1 MLFLF
6 QTAAFPFSLDSGEMV
21 FFPHFGKGL
30 LRLGASA
37 VCCNSAVDFPLNS
50 FGIFG
55 VRLSFGTDRR
65 TKFQISVVFQKII
78 IDLRVGWLRTKG
90 DFGSSQ
96 EVFSFVGSPP
106 LEYADPKG
114 IFEKYGEATGNFV
127 HIGSS

>member
-50 FGIFG
+50 FGIFS
-55 VRLSFGTDRR
+55 VRLSFGTD
-65 TKFQISVVFQKII
+65 IPPKIP
-78 IDLRVGWLRTKG
+78 DHSHYWRQQRK
-90 DFGSSQ
+90 
-96 EVFSFVGSPP
+96 
-106 LEYADPKG
+106 
-114 IFEKYGEATGNFV
+114 
-127 HIGSS
+127 